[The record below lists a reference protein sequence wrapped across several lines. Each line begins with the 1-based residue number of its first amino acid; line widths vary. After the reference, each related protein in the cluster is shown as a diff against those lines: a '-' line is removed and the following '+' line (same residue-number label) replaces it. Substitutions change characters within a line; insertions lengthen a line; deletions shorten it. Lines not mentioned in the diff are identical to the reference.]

1 MSDREPPVPPAPPG
15 PPAPR
20 PLEIAPESRRIT
32 IKGRLH
38 IDERDLSEEFIRASG
53 PGGQNVNKVSTAVQL
68 RFQLDNN
75 RTLPDDVKQR
85 AGELAGS
92 RLTQAGEILIQA
104 DRFRTREQNREDALA
119 RLIELLVKAAH
130 RDKPRK
136 ATRPTLASKK
146 RRLDTKKQR
155 GGIKKLRSG
164 RPDSD

>member
-1 MSDREPPVPPAPPG
+1 M
-15 PPAPR
+15 
-20 PLEIAPESRRIT
+20 IFIT
-32 IKGRLH
+32 PKISV
-38 IDERDLSEEFIRASG
+38 DEAELSESFVRASG
-53 PGGQNVNKVSTAVQL
+53 AGGQNVNKVSTAVQL

-146 RRLDTKKQR
+146 RRVDTKKQR